1 MGLSNMADLRAGL
14 GRGQRLLGLDP
25 GRRRIGVAIS
35 DVSLL
40 VASPR
45 PAIERRSLAG
55 TRDHILAISERDGVG
70 GLVIGLPLSLNGS
83 FGPAAQ
89 AAKDWGL
96 ALADATGLPAALW
109 DERMS
114 TLAADRLLAE
124 EADLSRRRR
133 RDLVDSVAA
142 AWVLQAALDATAPRP

>member
-45 PAIERRSLAG
+45 PPIERRSLAD
-55 TRDHILAISERDGVG
+55 TRDHVLAIVGRDGVG
-70 GLVIGLPLSLNGS
+70 GLVIGLPLSLDGT

-96 ALADATGLPAALW
+96 ALAAATNLPAALW

-114 TLAADRLLAE
+114 TLAADRLLAG